1 MLGGFEKALL
11 AILLLVLMTGMG
23 ATLTPAAFGEL
34 RRAPRGVL
42 IGLASQFG
50 FMPLVA
56 FALARGLSLP
66 PEMAIGLILVGC
78 TPGGTTSNLFTYYAR
93 ADLALSISMTVC
105 STVVAVVAMPLLLM
119 FYASPFTDAQLGV
132 PYGNIASTLAL
143 VLVPV
148 MLGMWIRGR
157 NPALAARVEQVG
169 SIAGVLVLLLLVGS
183 SLLRNA
189 DVLSQ
194 VPANGYLAAI
204 AVGLCGMGLGYGL
217 AGALRLSEPSRR
229 AVALETG
236 IQNSPLALGIIVASF
251 PAASQERMLWLPLA
265 YALFVLISASIV
277 TLIFRARP
285 VAVAT
290 A

>member
-11 AILLLVLMTGMG
+11 AVLLLVLMTGMG

-50 FMPLVA
+50 FMPLLA
-56 FALARGLSLP
+56 FTLARGLSLP

-119 FYASPFTDAQLGV
+119 LYASPFTDAELGV
-132 PYGNIASTLAL
+132 PYGSIASTLAL

-169 SIAGVLVLLLLVGS
+169 SVSGVLVLVLLVGS

-194 VPANGYLAAI
+194 VPADGYLAAI
-204 AVGLCGMGLGYGL
+204 AVGLCGMGLGYGF
-217 AGALRLSEPSRR
+217 AGALRLPEASRR

-251 PAASQERMLWLPLA
+251 PAAAQDRMLWLPLA
-265 YALFVLISASIV
+265 YALFVLISASMA

-285 VAVAT
+285 TPALA
-290 A
+290 

>member
-11 AILLLVLMTGMG
+11 AVLLLVLMTGMG

-50 FMPLVA
+50 FMPLLA

-119 FYASPFTDAQLGV
+119 LYASPFTDAELGV
-132 PYGNIASTLAL
+132 PYGSIASTLAL

-169 SIAGVLVLLLLVGS
+169 SVSGVLVLVLLVGS

-194 VPANGYLAAI
+194 VPADGYLAAI
-204 AVGLCGMGLGYGL
+204 AVGLCGMGLGYGF
-217 AGALRLSEPSRR
+217 AGALRLPEASRR

-251 PAASQERMLWLPLA
+251 PAAAQDRMLWLPLA
-265 YALFVLISASIV
+265 YALFVLISASMA

-285 VAVAT
+285 TPALA
-290 A
+290 